1 LAVLLNP
8 RLYVRASKM
17 TGLSSG
23 VATHSY
29 TSKYEMA
36 ESQAVPSL
44 EDLARLEVRLEE
56 LQFELSLT
64 QEARM
69 RLEQE
74 VRRLEQRL
82 AARGAEGAALKSR
95 LGERE
100 RYVAAIHTSL
110 AWRLIEAIRG
120 LLGRRWSS

>member
-1 LAVLLNP
+1 MV
-8 RLYVRASKM
+8 
-17 TGLSSG
+17 
-23 VATHSY
+23 
-29 TSKYEMA
+29 

-64 QEARM
+64 QEARI

-110 AWRLIEAIRG
+110 AWRAIEAIRS
-120 LLGRRWSS
+120 LFGRRWSS

>member
-1 LAVLLNP
+1 
-8 RLYVRASKM
+8 M
-17 TGLSSG
+17 F
-23 VATHSY
+23 
-29 TSKYEMA
+29 

-44 EDLARLEVRLEE
+44 EDLARVEVRLEE

-74 VRRLEQRL
+74 IRRLEQRL
-82 AARGAEGAALKSR
+82 AARGAECAALRSR
-95 LGERE
+95 LAERE
-100 RYVAAIHTSL
+100 RYVAAIHTSP
-110 AWRLIEAIRG
+110 AWRAIEAIRG